1 MRAALFV
8 TLGCSGL
15 IPGLHSILAWGWT
28 QALVEVGGLEV
39 LVDLVLVLLVVVLV
53 LVVLVVLVVL
63 LVLVMMVTSPRCS
76 WCT

>member
-28 QALVEVGGLEV
+28 RALVEVGGLEV
-39 LVDLVLVLLVVVLV
+39 LVDLVLLLLV